1 MTVYNE
7 RELVM
12 RNDIEHTV
20 ERKNGKTVLRVGEYN
35 VRWSTADDADLE
47 QEYIDEYLDMHR
59 RELFYNSQSFIDE
72 FNEKL
77 EIAILATRGSN
88 SAAGTISDTL
98 LSLYNGNHYKAN
110 LGGWYNLDS
119 TNRAALLFVLE
130 HQTANNRKDIDLYL
144 PQYAD
149 DFRRMRKERSSND

>member
-1 MTVYNE
+1 MK
-7 RELVM
+7 
-12 RNDIEHTV
+12 NDIEH
-20 ERKNGKTVLRVGEYN
+20 K
-35 VRWSTADDADLE
+35 
-47 QEYIDEYLDMHR
+47 IEYLDDKIVVSCGGSSCTMNKNKDDSYNEELINEFLDMKR

-77 EIAILATRGSN
+77 EIAILATRGGGSG
-88 SAAGTISDTL
+88 ALACRDTL
-98 LSLYNGNHYKAN
+98 LSLYNGNTYKAN
-110 LGGWYNLDS
+110 LSGWYNLDS

-149 DFRRMRKERSSND
+149 DFRRMKNEVSDD

>member
-1 MTVYNE
+1 
-7 RELVM
+7 M

-20 ERKNGKTVLRVGEYN
+20 ERKDGKTIVTIGDITYSMQSMSDVER
-35 VRWSTADDADLE
+35 E
-47 QEYIDEYLDMHR
+47 QEYINEYLDMHR

-77 EIAILATRGSN
+77 ETAILATRGSN
-88 SAAGTISDTL
+88 SAAGTISDAL

-110 LGGWYNLDS
+110 LSGWYNLDS

-149 DFRRMRKERSSND
+149 DFRRMRKERSSDD

>member
-1 MTVYNE
+1 MIVFNQ

-12 RNDIEHTV
+12 KNDIEHKIEYVGDKIVVSCGGISCTMN
-20 ERKNGKTVLRVGEYN
+20 KNKDDSYN
-35 VRWSTADDADLE
+35 EELINE
-47 QEYIDEYLDMHR
+47 FLDMHR

-77 EIAILATRGSN
+77 ETAILATRGGGSG
-88 SAAGTISDTL
+88 ALACRDTL
-98 LSLYNGNHYKAN
+98 LSLYNGNTYKAN
-110 LGGWYNLDS
+110 LSSWYNLDS

-144 PQYAD
+144 PQYQA
-149 DFRRMRKERSSND
+149 DFRRMKNEVSDD

>member
-1 MTVYNE
+1 MK
-7 RELVM
+7 
-12 RNDIEHTV
+12 NDIEH
-20 ERKNGKTVLRVGEYN
+20 K
-35 VRWSTADDADLE
+35 
-47 QEYIDEYLDMHR
+47 IEYLGDKIVVSCGGSSCTMTKNKDDSYNQECINDFLDMKK
-59 RELFYNSQSFIDE
+59 RERFYNSQSFIDE

-88 SAAGTISDTL
+88 SAAGTISDAL

-110 LGGWYNLDS
+110 LSSWYNLDS

-144 PQYAD
+144 PQYQAD
-149 DFRRMRKERSSND
+149 FDRMKKERSSDD

>member
-1 MTVYNE
+1 MK
-7 RELVM
+7 
-12 RNDIEHTV
+12 NDIEHTV
-20 ERKNGKTVLRVGEYN
+20 ERKDGKTVLKVGEYN
-35 VRWSTADDADLE
+35 VSWSTTDNADLE
-47 QEYIDEYLDMHR
+47 QEYIDEYLDMQR

-77 EIAILATRGSN
+77 EIAILATRGGGSG
-88 SAAGTISDTL
+88 ALACRDTL
-98 LSLYNGNHYKAN
+98 LSLYNGNTYKAN
-110 LGGWYNLDS
+110 LSSWYSLDS

>member
-1 MTVYNE
+1 
-7 RELVM
+7 M

-20 ERKNGKTVLRVGEYN
+20 ERKNGKTVLRVGEF
-35 VRWSTADDADLE
+35 VFKWSTADDADLE
-47 QEYIDEYLDMHR
+47 QEYIDEYLDMQR

-77 EIAILATRGSN
+77 EIAILATRGGN
-88 SAAGTISDTL
+88 SAAGTIADAL

-110 LGGWYNLDS
+110 LSGWYNLDS

-144 PQYAD
+144 QQYQAD
-149 DFRRMRKERSSND
+149 FDRMKKERSSND

>member
-12 RNDIEHTV
+12 KNDIEHKIEYVGDKIVVSCGGSSCTMN
-20 ERKNGKTVLRVGEYN
+20 KNKDDSYN
-35 VRWSTADDADLE
+35 EELINE
-47 QEYIDEYLDMHR
+47 FLDMHR

-72 FNEKL
+72 FNKHL
-77 EIAILATRGSN
+77 ETAILATRGGGSG
-88 SAAGTISDTL
+88 ALACRDTL
-98 LSLYNGNHYKAN
+98 LSLYNGNTYKAN
-110 LGGWYNLDS
+110 LSSWYGLDK

-149 DFRRMRKERSSND
+149 DFRRMRKERSSDD